1 VARLVSGA
9 GGGVGEVTL
18 LVVPVLPQSVRP
30 VTAVP
35 AGLAPQTPE
44 LRAPGEVHALAAGGL
59 GDAGGAGGEDG
70 DGPGVDH
77 DVVDVDLAVQVEL
90 GAVQQESI

>member
-1 VARLVSGA
+1 MARLVSGA

-35 AGLAPQTPE
+35 AGLAPQTAK
-44 LRAPGEVHALAAGGL
+44 LRGPGECSTLPAALL
-59 GDAGGAGGEDG
+59 GDAGRPGAECGHR
-70 DGPGVDH
+70 PRVYH
-77 DVVDVDLAVQVEL
+77 HIINVDLAVQV
-90 GAVQQESI
+90 